1 MQAPSL
7 NPRTVEAVRQKAD
20 IVEVIAEKV
29 VLRKS
34 GKNFVGLCP
43 FHQDRKPS
51 FYVSQPKQI
60 YKCFSCG
67 EGGDV
72 LRFVMKLDNLSF
84 SETVLQL
91 GRRYGVNIQAESPEK
106 KRQYEQYLSRQEKLF
121 EILYLA
127 ADYYQ
132 HVLQSPQGEAARKYL
147 KARQISE
154 ETQQKFQIGFAPA
167 GWQPL
172 YEYLVNQK
180 RLPVKLLEAAGLVSP
195 RSNGNGWYDRFRH
208 RIMLPIFDA
217 RGRAIGFGGRA
228 MGDEQPKY
236 LNSPETELFDKS
248 QVLYGLN
255 FAREAISKQDRAL
268 VVEGY
273 FDVIALHQAG
283 VETAV
288 AALGTALGTQQVK
301 HLLRYSES
309 KQVILNFD
317 ADEAGVTAAQRT
329 IASLK
334 DLARRGDVQLRI
346 LTIPQGKDADE
357 FLQTNSREAY
367 ETLLEESPLWVDWS
381 IERALADKQLSN
393 PVHFQQASQEV
404 VRILSDLTDT
414 MMRSHYI
421 HHGAELLSRGDGRLA
436 LRLEEELRR
445 NVRTYRWRG
454 KESKV
459 TERSGKLQTS
469 ESQLLQIYLHFN
481 EHRRYIRDEMA
492 EHELQFTLAHHR
504 TLWRKILDLFAHE
517 PGIEDREDELLN
529 SLRATCAHDELLN
542 QQLSHLL
549 WLDENTRVALM
560 RPKMVVRA
568 AIANMELEIC
578 QKRYRY
584 WTQLW
589 DKAYQDGDTNLA
601 RMYQNH
607 IQSEHQKIQQLQKAA
622 QLTFEEL
629 VQAPLFESQLP

>member
-1 MQAPSL
+1 MHAPNL
-7 NPRTVEAVRQKAD
+7 HPKTVEEVRQKAD

-29 VLRKS
+29 VLRKQ
-34 GKNFVGLCP
+34 GKNYLGLCP

-51 FYVSQPKQI
+51 FNVSPSKQI

-72 LRFVMKLDNLSF
+72 LRFVMKQEGLSF
-84 SETVLQL
+84 SDTVLQL
-91 GRRYGVNIQAESPEK
+91 GRRYGVNIQTQSPEK
-106 KRQYEQYLSRQEKLF
+106 KREYEQFVSRQDKLF

-127 ADYYQ
+127 TDFYQ
-132 HVLQSPQGEAARKYL
+132 HVLRSPQGEAARRYL
-147 KARQISE
+147 DKRHISA
-154 ETQQKFQIGFAPA
+154 ETQQTFQIGFAPP

-180 RLPVKLLEAAGLVSP
+180 RLPVKLLEDVGLVTP
-195 RSNGNGWYDRFRH
+195 RSNGRGYYDRFRH
-208 RIMLPIFDA
+208 RIILPIFDA
-217 RGRAIGFGGRA
+217 RGRVIGFGGRA

-255 FAREAISKQDRAL
+255 FARDAISKQDRAV

-273 FDVIALHQAG
+273 FDVISLHQAG
-283 VETAV
+283 IETAV
-288 AALGTALGTQQVK
+288 AALGTALGPQQVK
-301 HLLRYSES
+301 QLLRYSES
-309 KQVILNFD
+309 KQTILNFD
-317 ADEAGVTAAQRT
+317 ADAAGVKAAERA

-334 DLARRGDVQLRI
+334 DLARRGEIQLRI
-346 LTIPQGKDADE
+346 LTIPAGKDADE
-357 FLQTNSREAY
+357 FLQENSREAY
-367 ETLLEESPLWVDWS
+367 EQLIRDAPLWVDWQ
-381 IERALADKQLSN
+381 IQQALADKKLSN

-414 MMRSHYI
+414 MMRSHYL
-421 HHGAELLSRGDGRLA
+421 HRSAELLSRGDGRLA

-454 KESKV
+454 KDKPVS
-459 TERSGKLQTS
+459 ERAGRLQTS
-469 ESQLLQIYLHFN
+469 EGQLLQIYLHFA
-481 EHRRYIRDEMA
+481 EHRCTIRAEMA
-492 EHELQFTLAHHR
+492 ERELQFNLAHHR
-504 TLWRKILDLFAHE
+504 ILWQKILELIVHQAA
-517 PGIEDREDELLN
+517 IEQQEERLLN
-529 SLRATCAHDELLN
+529 SLRASCAHDEQLN
-542 QQLSHLL
+542 QRLSHLL

-589 DKAYQDGDTNLA
+589 DKAYTDGDTDLA
-601 RMYQNH
+601 RMYQGQ
-607 IQSEHQKIQQLQKAA
+607 IQAEHQKIQTLQKAA

-629 VQAPLFESQLP
+629 VQTPLLDGQL